1 MTEADFKKHLE
12 AAEKSPKLTALA
24 VSGLPDK
31 TLRYK
36 PAPEKWSILE
46 ILGHLAD
53 VEIVFGHRIRQM
65 LAGPKSTITPMDQ
78 EAWARN
84 LGYRETPPAEMIAVY
99 GVNRHANLQILRRL
113 KVADLEKSA
122 FHPELK
128 REFHLA
134 EIVEELDTHS
144 ANHLGQI
151 EALKKRAQEFAG

>member
-1 MTEADFKKHLE
+1 MTEAAFKKHLE

-36 PAPEKWSILE
+36 PAPDKWCILE

-53 VEIVFGHRIRQM
+53 VELVFGHRIRQM
-65 LAGPKSTITPMDQ
+65 LAAAKSTITPMDQ

-84 LGYRETPPAEMIAVY
+84 LGYLETPPAEMIALY

-113 KVADLEKSA
+113 QVSDLEKSA
-122 FHPELK
+122 FHPQLN
-128 REFHLA
+128 REWRLA
-134 EIVEELDTHS
+134 EIVEKLETHS
-144 ANHLGQI
+144 AKHLEQI
-151 EALKKRAQEFAG
+151 EALKKRAQSSI

>member
-12 AAEKSPKLTALA
+12 AAEKGPKLTALA

-36 PAPEKWSILE
+36 PSPDKWCILE

-53 VEIVFGHRIRQM
+53 VEIVFGYRIRQI
-65 LAGPKSTITPMDQ
+65 LADPKSTVVPMDQ

-84 LGYRETPPAEMIAVY
+84 LGYLETPPAEMIALY

-113 KVADLEKSA
+113 KVADLEKSV
-122 FHPELK
+122 FHPQLN
-128 REFHLA
+128 REWKLA
-134 EIVEELDTHS
+134 EIVEKLDTHS
-144 ANHLGQI
+144 ANHLDQI
-151 EALKKRAQEFAG
+151 EALKKRAS